1 MRVLHC
7 ATLISPDGAYG
18 GPVRVACGQVA
29 GLRARGHEAL
39 LIASSRGFGRQA
51 PEQFDGAP
59 VRLLR
64 AWNPLPALGFAATTA
79 PSMLPWLL
87 RRRREFDVVHIH
99 LARDLVTLPVAA
111 LCLALRIP
119 YVLQCHGMIDPSD
132 RLLARILDAVAVR
145 RVLRGASALLVL
157 REIEREQLETVARTQ
172 LPIHAM
178 VNGMPLPPQAPPLP
192 QQPSRVLF
200 LARLQQRKRPLAF
213 IEAARALHP
222 EHPHVDFR
230 LVGPDE
236 GEGPAVRAAIAE
248 QPLDGRLHWDGPVAA
263 EQAQAAMAQCDIYV
277 LPSHD
282 EPFPMSVLEAMSLGR
297 PVIISHDCGLAERVR
312 RAGAGIVVGDQG
324 PALEDAL
331 RRLLD
336 DARLRRSCGEAGRE
350 LVRTELSLEAVI
362 DHLEPFY
369 RAAEGRAPATTGS
382 FS

>member
-18 GPVRVACGQVA
+18 GPVRVACGQVR

-39 LIASSRGFGRQA
+39 LMAASRGFGGQV

-64 AWNPLPALGFAATTA
+64 AWNPLPALGFATTTA
-79 PSMLPWLL
+79 PKMLAWLL

-119 YVLQCHGMIDPSD
+119 YILQTHGMIDPSD

-157 REIEREQLETVARTQ
+157 REIEREQLQTVARAQ
-172 LPIHAM
+172 LPIHA
-178 VNGMPLPPQAPPLP
+178 VANGMPLPQHAPPLP
-192 QQPSRVLF
+192 EQPRRVLF

-213 IEAARALHP
+213 IEAAQALGP
-222 EHPHVDFR
+222 EHQHVDFR

-236 GEGPAVRAAIAE
+236 GEGAAVRAAIAE

-263 EQAQAAMAQCDIYV
+263 DQAQEAMAQCDLYV

-312 RAGAGIVVGDQG
+312 RAGAGIVIG
-324 PALEDAL
+324 PEGPTLEDAL
-331 RRLLD
+331 RCLLE
-336 DARLRRSCGEAGRE
+336 DARLRRSCGEAGRD

-362 DHLEPFY
+362 DRLEPLY
-369 RAAEGRAPATTGS
+369 GAAAGPSRHTTGS
-382 FS
+382 HS